1 MIPESPDSPAQVWN
15 MNLSDQ
21 TQRRALGFIFL
32 ALLVASILYG
42 TTYQQFRHYD
52 LTDPRGIADI
62 HGYLEMAHGNFG
74 VDPPHRYRPIVP
86 WLASAVSTIIDPPAG
101 ARTSADALSFYIVNF
116 LFIVAGALF
125 LFYFLIKVTDS
136 VFLSFLGLVFFLS
149 SRHTIIAGA
158 TPIIDSF
165 YLCSIAAFAWLVVT
179 RRVVLLA
186 LSLPLMAW
194 SKETMVPLLFLPL
207 LARDFRRWEFG
218 LGLAA
223 ALVGLWALRLFIGE
237 IYGAQIEHYE
247 ATAYVGDVTTSIGQ
261 SRTSGFFQIIEVAW
275 NGLNALWPDIITLRW
290 WHSFQNGFAL
300 VLPLAAAGLFIY
312 FRRKESNILLPIIML
327 IPVALVYQLVNQA
340 GGRML
345 FTGFPAII
353 AFALIAVREIM
364 QRVSYRTHA

>member
-1 MIPESPDSPAQVWN
+1 

-21 TQRRALGFIFL
+21 TRRKALGFVFL
-32 ALLVASILYG
+32 ALVVASILYG

-52 LTDPRGIADI
+52 FTDPRGIADI
-62 HGYLEMAHGNFG
+62 YGYLEMAHGNFG
-74 VDPPHRYRPIVP
+74 VDPPHRYRPLVP
-86 WLASAVSTIIDPPAG
+86 WLASAVSAIVDPAPE
-101 ARTSADALSFYIVNF
+101 ARTSADALSFYIVNY
-116 LFIVAGALF
+116 LFVVAAALF
-125 LFYFLIKVTDS
+125 LFYFLVKVTDS
-136 VFLSFLGLVFFLS
+136 VFLSFLGLVFFLT

-207 LARDFRRWEFG
+207 LARDFRRWEFV

-223 ALVGLWALRLFIGE
+223 AIAGLWGLRLLIGE

-247 ATAYVGDVTTSIGQ
+247 ATAYVGDLKSNIGMP
-261 SRTSGFFQIIEVAW
+261 RNSGFFQIIEVAW
-275 NGLNALWPDIITLRW
+275 YGLNDLWPDIITLRW

-300 VLPLAAAGLFIY
+300 VLPLAVAGLIIY
-312 FRRKESNILLPIIML
+312 YRRKESHILLPIIML
-327 IPVALVYQLVNQA
+327 IPVALIYQLVNQA

-345 FTGFPAII
+345 FTAFPAII

-364 QRVSYRTHA
+364 ERVSYRTQA